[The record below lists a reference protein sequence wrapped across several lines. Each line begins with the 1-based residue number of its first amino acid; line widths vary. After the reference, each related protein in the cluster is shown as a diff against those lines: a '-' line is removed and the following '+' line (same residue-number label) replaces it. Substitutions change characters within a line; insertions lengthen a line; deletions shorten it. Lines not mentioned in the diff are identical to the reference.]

1 MARTRSALLSL
12 SLVAIASA
20 LLGGGFATA
29 PAGAQGQ
36 GIGSESYRFLGAVR
50 ERNLGEAYQFL
61 NEPGTNIVNTRDV
74 TTGRTALHIV
84 IEGRDLPWTNML
96 LGRGAD
102 PRIADRAGLTPL
114 RLAAQVG
121 FVEGA
126 QALLARGANVDQSS
140 ANGETALHVAV
151 QRRDIAMVRMLIA
164 AGANPDQPDNV
175 AGKSARDYAAE
186 DRRSTAILTALD
198 APATNRAAGPAVAGP
213 N

>member
-1 MARTRSALLSL
+1 L
-12 SLVAIASA
+12 AISEPAS
-20 LLGGGFATA
+20 
-29 PAGAQGQ
+29 AQGQ
-36 GIGSESYRFLGAVR
+36 GIGSESYRFLEAVR
-50 ERNLGEAYQFL
+50 ERDINAANVFL
-61 NEPGTNIVNTRDV
+61 NEPGTSIVNTRDV

-84 IEGRDLPWTNML
+84 IEDRNLPWLNML

-121 FVEGA
+121 FVDGA
-126 QALLARGANVDQSS
+126 QALLARGAAVNHST

-151 QRRDIAMVRMLIA
+151 QRRDLAMVRLLIA

-175 AGKSARDYAAE
+175 AGKSARDYAQE
-186 DRRSTAILTALD
+186 DRRGSAILAALD
-198 APATNRAAGPAVAGP
+198 ARPATRVAGPAVAGP